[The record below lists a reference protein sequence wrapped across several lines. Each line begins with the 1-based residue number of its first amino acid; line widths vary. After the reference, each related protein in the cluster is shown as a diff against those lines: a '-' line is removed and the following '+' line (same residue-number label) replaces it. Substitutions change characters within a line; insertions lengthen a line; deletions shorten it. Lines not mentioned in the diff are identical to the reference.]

1 MLICCIS
8 VLGIRYGWVD
18 SPLGANTVKWWE
30 GEAGMF
36 RVKHQFMQHITWN
49 LHLELVNYRLCVHLR
64 LRQRELDL
72 GGLVGGHAT
81 RCQCCD
87 EERVGGEEW
96 NMGSQTPKTCQLSPI
111 TCEFSP
117 VTWLDLGG
125 CGRATRCQCCKAGN
139 DEERVGEGRN
149 AESQIPKSC
158 NLTVITY
165 DFSSATYHLHL
176 VV

>member
-1 MLICCIS
+1 
-8 VLGIRYGWVD
+8 
-18 SPLGANTVKWWE
+18 
-30 GEAGMF
+30 
-36 RVKHQFMQHITWN
+36 
-49 LHLELVNYRLCVHLR
+49 
-64 LRQRELDL
+64 
-72 GGLVGGHAT
+72 
-81 RCQCCD
+81 
-87 EERVGGEEW
+87 
-96 NMGSQTPKTCQLSPI
+96 MGSQTPKTCQLSPI

-176 VV
+176 VVQEKNVLSQTAETWPLQPQIQSILESTNDCQLVRVEMNEQVLSAGAHDTGGTEKPTCRTRLGWVYF